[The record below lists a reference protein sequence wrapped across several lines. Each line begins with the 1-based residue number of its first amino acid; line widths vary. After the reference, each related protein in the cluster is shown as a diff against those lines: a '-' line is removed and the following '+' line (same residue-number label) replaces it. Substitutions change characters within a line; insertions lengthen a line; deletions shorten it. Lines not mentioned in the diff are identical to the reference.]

1 MNWVVFIFGG
11 LLLCQS
17 IMAQPIG
24 SNSIYIVVGGQK
36 VITQRDVEI
45 AVRRSGPPL
54 NRISREEAQ
63 KKLEYDALLV
73 MNIKGNKKW
82 IEPAGL
88 IEWLLENRLKNDFG
102 NDRNRMLR
110 ALRQEG
116 KTLQQFEQELLD
128 QELIRQAHRTLR
140 QAVQVSPAA
149 IKKYY
154 REHPDLNNKGVTADL
169 YAIRIPRDEEGMSL
183 AKVQALKNE
192 IKSLASFKKL
202 AESRKEPLSGHN
214 GIIHKDDQNVEFNES
229 VVDAIFDLDS
239 KEVGVAVDKQAYYLI
254 YLEKKWDKYE
264 IPLVEVHKVIEE
276 ELYDKLF
283 ESQMKAKIDRLRR
296 NIHVYEP
303 GRRNR

>member
-1 MNWVVFIFGG
+1 MVFGG

-17 IMAQPIG
+17 VSAQLVG
-24 SNSIYIVVGGQK
+24 DNSIYIVVGGQK

-45 AVRRSGPPL
+45 AARR

-63 KKLEYDALLV
+63 KRLEYDALLV
-73 MNIKGNKKW
+73 MNIKGNKQW

-88 IEWLLENRLKNDFG
+88 VEWLLENTLKKQFG
-102 NDRNRMLR
+102 NDRNEMLR
-110 ALRQEG
+110 TLRREG
-116 KTLQQFEQELLD
+116 KTLRQFEQELLD
-128 QELIRQAHRTLR
+128 QELIRQAYRTVR

-154 REHPDLNNKGVTADL
+154 REHPDMNDKGVTVDL
-169 YAIRIPRDEEGMSL
+169 YTIRFPRDEEGVGL

-202 AESRKEPLSGHN
+202 AESRKESLSGHK
-214 GIIHKDDQNVEFNES
+214 GLIHKDDQNVEFNES

-239 KEVGVAVDKQAYYLI
+239 KEVGVAFDKQAYYLI
-254 YLEKKWDKYE
+254 YIEKKQDKYE
-264 IPLVEVHKVIEE
+264 IPIAEVHKVIEE
-276 ELYDKLF
+276 ELRGKLF
-283 ESQMKAKIDRLRR
+283 ESQMKIKIENLRR
-296 NIHVYEP
+296 DIHVYEP

>member
-1 MNWVVFIFGG
+1 M
-11 LLLCQS
+11 CQS

-45 AVRRSGPPL
+45 AART
-54 NRISREEAQ
+54 NKISKEEAQ
-63 KKLEYDALLV
+63 KRLEYDALLV

-110 ALRQEG
+110 TLRQEG

-154 REHPDLNNKGVTADL
+154 REHPDMNDKGVTVDL
-169 YAIRIPRDEEGMSL
+169 YTIRFPRDEEGMSL
-183 AKVQALKNE
+183 TKVQELKND
-192 IKSLASFKKL
+192 IKSLADIKKL
-202 AESRKEPLSGHN
+202 AEKRREPLGEHKGH
-214 GIIHKDDQNVEFNES
+214 IHKDEQNDEFNEGI
-229 VVDAIFDLDS
+229 VDAIFDLDA
-239 KEVGVAVDKQAYYLI
+239 KEVGVAFDKQAYYLI

-276 ELYDKLF
+276 ELKGKLL

>member
-1 MNWVVFIFGG
+1 
-11 LLLCQS
+11 
-17 IMAQPIG
+17 MAQPIG

-45 AVRRSGPPL
+45 AA
-54 NRISREEAQ
+54 RINKISKEEAQ
-63 KKLEYDALLV
+63 KRLEYDALLV

-110 ALRQEG
+110 TLRQEG

-154 REHPDLNNKGVTADL
+154 REHPDMNDKGVTVDL
-169 YAIRIPRDEEGMSL
+169 YTIRFQRDEEGMSL
-183 AKVQALKNE
+183 TKVQELKND
-192 IKSLASFKKL
+192 IKSLADFKKL
-202 AESRKEPLSGHN
+202 AENRREPLGGHK
-214 GIIHKDDQNVEFNES
+214 GHIHKDEQNDEFNEGII
-229 VVDAIFDLDS
+229 DAIFDLDA
-239 KEVGVAVDKQAYYLI
+239 KEVGVVFDKQAYYLI

-276 ELYDKLF
+276 ELKGKLL

>member
-1 MNWVVFIFGG
+1 M
-11 LLLCQS
+11 CQS

-45 AVRRSGPPL
+45 AART
-54 NRISREEAQ
+54 NKISKEEAQ
-63 KKLEYDALLV
+63 KRLEYDALLV

-82 IEPAGL
+82 IEQAGL

-110 ALRQEG
+110 TLRQEG

-154 REHPDLNNKGVTADL
+154 REHPDMNDKGVTVDL
-169 YAIRIPRDEEGMSL
+169 YTIRFPRDEERMSL
-183 AKVQALKNE
+183 TKVQELKND
-192 IKSLASFKKL
+192 IKSLADIKKL
-202 AESRKEPLSGHN
+202 AEKRREPLGGHK
-214 GIIHKDDQNVEFNES
+214 GHIHKDEQNDEFNEGI
-229 VVDAIFDLDS
+229 VDAIFDLDA
-239 KEVGVAVDKQAYYLI
+239 KEVGVAFDKQAYYLI

-276 ELYDKLF
+276 ELKGKLL

>member
-1 MNWVVFIFGG
+1 M
-11 LLLCQS
+11 CQS

-45 AVRRSGPPL
+45 AA
-54 NRISREEAQ
+54 RINKISKEEAQ
-63 KKLEYDALLV
+63 KRLEYDALLV

-110 ALRQEG
+110 TLRQEG

-154 REHPDLNNKGVTADL
+154 REHPDMNDKGVTVDL
-169 YAIRIPRDEEGMSL
+169 YTIRFPRDEEGMSL
-183 AKVQALKNE
+183 TKVQELKND
-192 IKSLASFKKL
+192 IKSLADIKKL
-202 AESRKEPLSGHN
+202 AEKRREPLGGHK
-214 GIIHKDDQNVEFNES
+214 GHIHKDEQNDEFNEGI
-229 VVDAIFDLDS
+229 VDAIFDLDA
-239 KEVGVAVDKQAYYLI
+239 KEVGVVFDKQAYYLI

-276 ELYDKLF
+276 ELKGKLL

>member
-1 MNWVVFIFGG
+1 M
-11 LLLCQS
+11 CQS

-45 AVRRSGPPL
+45 AA
-54 NRISREEAQ
+54 RINKISKEEAQ
-63 KKLEYDALLV
+63 KRLEYDALLV

-102 NDRNRMLR
+102 NDRNKMLR
-110 ALRQEG
+110 TLRQEG

-154 REHPDLNNKGVTADL
+154 REHPDMNDKGVTVDL
-169 YAIRIPRDEEGMSL
+169 YTIRFPREEGVDL

-202 AESRKEPLSGHN
+202 AESRKEPLSGHK
-214 GIIHKDDQNVEFNES
+214 GLIHKDEQNDEFN
-229 VVDAIFDLDS
+229 VAIVDAIFDLDA
-239 KEVGVAVDKQAYYLI
+239 KEVGVAFDKQAYYLI

-276 ELYDKLF
+276 ELKGKLL

>member
-1 MNWVVFIFGG
+1 MSWVVFIFGG

-24 SNSIYIVVGGQK
+24 RNSIYIVVGGQK

-45 AVRRSGPPL
+45 AART
-54 NRISREEAQ
+54 NKISKEEAQ
-63 KKLEYDALLV
+63 KRLEYDALLV

-102 NDRNRMLR
+102 NDRNKMLR
-110 ALRQEG
+110 TLHQEG

-154 REHPDLNNKGVTADL
+154 REHPDMNDKGVTVDL
-169 YAIRIPRDEEGMSL
+169 YTIRFPRDEEGMSL
-183 AKVQALKNE
+183 TKVQELKND
-192 IKSLASFKKL
+192 IKSLADIKKL
-202 AESRKEPLSGHN
+202 AENRREPLGGHK
-214 GIIHKDDQNVEFNES
+214 GLIHKDAQNDEFNEAI
-229 VVDAIFDLDS
+229 VDAIFDLEA
-239 KEVGVAVDKQAYYLI
+239 KEVGVVFDKQAYYLI

-276 ELYDKLF
+276 ELKGKLL

>member
-1 MNWVVFIFGG
+1 
-11 LLLCQS
+11 LCQS

-110 ALRQEG
+110 TLRQEG

-140 QAVQVSPAA
+140 QVVQVSPAA

-154 REHPDLNNKGVTADL
+154 REHPDMNDKGVTVDL
-169 YAIRIPRDEEGMSL
+169 YTIRFPRDEEGMSL
-183 AKVQALKNE
+183 TKVQELKND
-192 IKSLASFKKL
+192 IKSLADIKKL
-202 AESRKEPLSGHN
+202 AETRREPLGGHK
-214 GIIHKDDQNVEFNES
+214 GHIHKDEQNDEFNEGII
-229 VVDAIFDLDS
+229 DAIFDLDA
-239 KEVGVAVDKQAYYLI
+239 KEVGVAFDKQAYYLI

>member
-1 MNWVVFIFGG
+1 M
-11 LLLCQS
+11 CQS
-17 IMAQPIG
+17 ISAQPIG

-45 AVRRSGPPL
+45 AA
-54 NRISREEAQ
+54 RINKISKEEAQ
-63 KKLEYDALLV
+63 KRLEYDALLV

-110 ALRQEG
+110 TLRQEG

-154 REHPDLNNKGVTADL
+154 REHPDMNDKGVTVDL
-169 YAIRIPRDEEGMSL
+169 YTIRFPRDEEGMSL
-183 AKVQALKNE
+183 TKVQELKND
-192 IKSLASFKKL
+192 IKSLADFKKL
-202 AESRKEPLSGHN
+202 AENRREPLGGHK
-214 GIIHKDDQNVEFNES
+214 GHIHKDEQNDEFNEGI
-229 VVDAIFDLDS
+229 VDAIFDLDA
-239 KEVGVAVDKQAYYLI
+239 KEVGVAFDKQAYYLI

-276 ELYDKLF
+276 ELKGKLL

>member
-1 MNWVVFIFGG
+1 M
-11 LLLCQS
+11 CQS

-24 SNSIYIVVGGQK
+24 RNSIYIVVGGQK

-45 AVRRSGPPL
+45 AART
-54 NRISREEAQ
+54 NKISKEEAQ
-63 KKLEYDALLV
+63 KRLEYDALLV

-102 NDRNRMLR
+102 NDRNKMLR
-110 ALRQEG
+110 TLHQEG

-140 QAVQVSPAA
+140 QAVQISPAA

-154 REHPDLNNKGVTADL
+154 REHPDMNDKGVTVDL
-169 YAIRIPRDEEGMSL
+169 YTIRFPRDEEGMSL
-183 AKVQALKNE
+183 TKVQELKND
-192 IKSLASFKKL
+192 IKSLADIKKL
-202 AESRKEPLSGHN
+202 AENRREPLGGHK
-214 GIIHKDDQNVEFNES
+214 GHIHKDEQNDEFNEGII
-229 VVDAIFDLDS
+229 DAIFDLDA
-239 KEVGVAVDKQAYYLI
+239 KEVGVAFDKQAYYLI

-276 ELYDKLF
+276 ELKGKLL
-283 ESQMKAKIDRLRR
+283 ESQMKAKIDRLRH

>member
-1 MNWVVFIFGG
+1 M
-11 LLLCQS
+11 CQS

-45 AVRRSGPPL
+45 AART
-54 NRISREEAQ
+54 NKISKEEAQ
-63 KKLEYDALLV
+63 KRLEYDALLV

-110 ALRQEG
+110 TLRQEG

-154 REHPDLNNKGVTADL
+154 REHPDMNDKGVTVDL
-169 YAIRIPRDEEGMSL
+169 YTIRFPRDEEGMSL
-183 AKVQALKNE
+183 TKVQELKND
-192 IKSLASFKKL
+192 IKSLADIKKL
-202 AESRKEPLSGHN
+202 AKNRREPLGGHK
-214 GIIHKDDQNVEFNES
+214 GHIHKDEQNDEFNEGI
-229 VVDAIFDLDS
+229 VDAIFDLDA
-239 KEVGVAVDKQAYYLI
+239 KEVGVAFDKQAYYLI

-264 IPLVEVHKVIEE
+264 IPLAEVHKVIEE
-276 ELYDKLF
+276 ELKGKLL